1 MSSHWNSPN
10 SASSEENSWRART
23 FFCSLIVGPTIYFRK
38 RASSSQRYSEFTRP
52 HFRAFSDI
60 APHGDDDD
68 DDVDDRPHQTRPAQ
82 RWKLNQEGR
91 NERRREEGQKWE
103 RERTERKTERQKERQ
118 KRNEAALTSVG
129 RRFEADVAKKKL
141 KLSSSTFCLFLL
153 SNFFLLLLPSLIEK
167 LRGRLRI
174 KWILYVENS
183 LSLSFFLSLSL
194 SHTPSSTEPVT
205 YMNRLSIPAFPCK
218 EGFSNE

>member
-60 APHGDDDD
+60 APHGDNDDD

-103 RERTERKTERQKERQ
+103 RENGEKDRKTERETQTKRSSFDERGASVRSRCGE
-118 KRNEAALTSVG
+118 KKTKIVFFYVLSFSSFKLFSSSAALS
-129 RRFEADVAKKKL
+129 DWKVAW
-141 KLSSSTFCLFLL
+141 STP
-153 SNFFLLLLPSLIEK
+153 N
-167 LRGRLRI
+167 
-174 KWILYVENS
+174 
-183 LSLSFFLSLSL
+183 
-194 SHTPSSTEPVT
+194 
-205 YMNRLSIPAFPCK
+205 
-218 EGFSNE
+218 